1 MQYSIQKSTINNQTP
16 FDEKS
21 SGSNNDQRDKH
32 RGHSF
37 IGRDDQ
43 NEMT

>member
-1 MQYSIQKSTINNQTP
+1 MQYSIQQSTINNQTP

-21 SGSNNDQRDKH
+21 SGSNNNQRDKH
-32 RGHSF
+32 RYHSF